1 MRWELAL
8 AAVLALSSCTAAS
21 QRGPRFRGDGLPDA
35 GTLVRL
41 LEGRRS
47 ALRSLRS
54 VCRITFTGPRG
65 TQTSRQVLL
74 VQRPD
79 SLRAEAFSLFGT
91 GFVLAAAGGR
101 LAVYV
106 REENRVYRGAASP
119 ENLAHYA
126 HLDLAVADAV
136 ELLLGGAPRREGETL
151 SVSRDREGRGPSL
164 IARGEKGALAVA
176 FGGDP
181 LVPVRVEQYGR
192 TGELE
197 WRAAFSEHVR
207 VRDLWVPSRIAI
219 EIPRRREAVEV
230 KFEGVEVNPEL
241 APALFALQNP
251 PGSEEV
257 ELDAVID

>member
-8 AAVLALSSCTAAS
+8 AALLALTSCTAV
-21 QRGPRFRGDGLPDA
+21 REPGPRWRGGLPDA
-35 GTLVRL
+35 AELVRS
-41 LEGRRS
+41 LEARRS

-54 VCRITFTGPRG
+54 VCRVTITGPEG
-65 TQTSRQVLL
+65 TQSSRQVLL

-79 SLRAEAFSLFGT
+79 SLRAEAFSLLGT

-106 REENRVYRGAASP
+106 RGENRVYRGAASR

-126 HLDLAVADAV
+126 HLDLTVADAV
-136 ELLLGGAPRREGETL
+136 DLLLGGPPYRGAERL
-151 SVSRDREGRGPSL
+151 SVSWDPEARGPRL
-164 IARGEKGALAVA
+164 VAEDGDGALGIA
-176 FGGDP
+176 FAGD
-181 LVPVRVEQYGR
+181 LRIPVRVERYGR
-192 TGELE
+192 SGELE
-197 WRAAFSEHVR
+197 WRAAFSEHLR

-219 EIPRRREAVEV
+219 EIPRRREAVAV
-230 KFEGVEVNPEL
+230 KFEGIEANPEL

-257 ELDAVID
+257 ELDTAVD